1 MSKRTFLWVLL
12 IAIMLGIGITLT
24 ACGGAAPPTKAPA
37 QPTEAA
43 AQPTTAPPPPTAEAK
58 PFTFGVVLVGPYN
71 DHGWSEAHYTAGKY
85 VESQVPGT
93 KMVYL
98 DKLNPADRKGVS
110 LEQVVDDMV
119 SQGAKLIFTTSDDFM
134 ADTDLVAQKYPN
146 VTFMHISGDHV
157 LTGEAPP
164 NVGNVMGKM
173 ILMKS
178 VAGCAA
184 ALATE
189 TKTAGYMGPL
199 INDETRRLASSA
211 YLGYRYC
218 YENYRGGDP
227 SELRFIVTWIGFWF
241 NIPGVT
247 LDPTEVANNIFD
259 SGADVILSGID
270 TTEAIVVAGQRAQ
283 KGERVFAIPYDF
295 KGACNE
301 APQVC
306 LGVPYFNWGPSYVQ
320 AVKAVQA
327 GTWKQDWVWSG
338 PDWQNINNPDTSA
351 VGFVEGPAL
360 TDAQKAQLQEFIK
373 GLASGDVNLFQGPLD
388 FQDGTPY
395 LKEGQTATDNEIWY
409 FPQLLKGMEGPS
421 K

>member
-1 MSKRTFLWVLL
+1 MINRRFMWVILL
-12 IAIMLGIGITLT
+12 TTLLGIAMALT
-24 ACGGAAPPTKAPA
+24 ACGGATPAKAPA
-37 QPTEAA
+37 TA
-43 AQPTTAPPPPTAEAK
+43 TTAPAAAE
-58 PFTFGVVLVGPYN
+58 PFVFGVVLVGPFN
-71 DHGWSEAHYTAGKY
+71 DHGWSEAHFTAGQY
-85 VESQVPGT
+85 VEANIPGA
-93 KMVYL
+93 KMIYL
-98 DKLNPADRKGVS
+98 DKLNPADRPETK

-134 ADTDLVAQKYPN
+134 ADTDLVSQKFPD

-164 NVGNVMGKM
+164 NVGNYMGKM
-173 ILMKS
+173 ITMKA

-189 TKTAGYMGPL
+189 TKTAGYLGPL

-211 YLGYRYC
+211 NLGYRYC
-218 YENYRGGDP
+218 YENFRGGDP
-227 SELRFIVTWIGFWF
+227 AELRFIVTWIGFWF

-247 LDPTEVANNIFD
+247 LDPTEVANNLFD

-270 TTEAIVVAGQRAQ
+270 TTEAIVVAGQRAK

-295 KGACNE
+295 EGACDE
-301 APQVC
+301 APEIC
-306 LGVPYFNWGPSYVQ
+306 LGVPYFNWGPGYVQ
-320 AVKAVQA
+320 IAKAVQA
-327 GTWKQDWVWSG
+327 GTWKQEWAWAD
-338 PDWQNINNPDTSA
+338 PDWTNINNRDTSA
-351 VGFVEGPAL
+351 VGFIEGPAL
-360 TDAQKAQLQEFIK
+360 DDGQKAQLQEFIK

-395 LKEGQTATDNEIWY
+395 LGDGQTATDKEIWY

-421 K
+421 E